1 MSTTEQDSPVAGPA
15 EDQDARAEE
24 LADEALARRSYQI
37 SHALEL
43 AAERIPAEA
52 QEQAQS
58 ELDRVERRLRLGVGH
73 TVVALVGGT
82 GSGKSSLFNAVS
94 GLDFAD
100 VGVIRPTTAEAAAC
114 VWGEPAGDLL
124 DFLGVSVNR
133 RIQRESALDADREE
147 GLSGLV
153 LLDLP
158 DHDSVEH
165 GHARQV
171 DRLLPLVDLLIW
183 VVDPQKYADNALHES
198 YLRSLATRQEAM
210 LVVINQMDTI
220 PEGTRASVG
229 EDVARLLG
237 QDGLEQVEIMLT
249 SARRREGIAD
259 LRERIGEVT
268 ATASVSARTARSQLE
283 AAATA
288 LGAHVAVAQPEP
300 DDAETTAEQL
310 AVASGVSSVA
320 ESVRNAV
327 GSHREV
333 ALSAVQR
340 PARSRI
346 DAIRDRWLAKATAEL
361 PDPWRAAA
369 TADVPDASTFAEHV
383 WSALGKVTLPDG
395 RDEGGHRLR
404 RIGQFVLG
412 LGILAMLAGVVM
424 VVLDVLGAL
433 STVLG
438 WPLAGVGAVGIG
450 VGIGIN
456 ALARRSRRRVAAE
469 RSESYLASVTH
480 ELRGVVAADLIEPI
494 TPVLADHD
502 EVRRGIQNA

>member
-1 MSTTEQDSPVAGPA
+1 MSTTEQDLPGTAATSAT
-15 EDQDARAEE
+15 DARTDE
-24 LADEALARRSYQI
+24 LADEALARRSTQI
-37 SHALEL
+37 SHALEV

-52 QEQAQS
+52 QEQARTD
-58 ELDRVERRLRLGVGH
+58 LDRVQRRLRLGVGH

-114 VWGEPAGDLL
+114 VWGEPAADLL
-124 DFLGVSVNR
+124 DFLGVSQNR

-147 GLSGLV
+147 DLSGLV

-210 LVVINQMDTI
+210 VVVINQMDTL
-220 PEGTRASVG
+220 PEHTRASVRD
-229 EDVARLLG
+229 DVARLLE
-237 QDGLEQVEIMLT
+237 QDGLDQVQIMLT
-249 SARRREGIAD
+249 SARQREGIAE

-288 LGAHVAVAQPEP
+288 LRAHVAPTQPEP

-310 AVASGVSSVA
+310 TVASGVSSVA
-320 ESVRNAV
+320 ESVRTAV
-327 GSHREV
+327 ASPREV

-361 PDPWRAAA
+361 PEPWVVAA

-383 WSALGKVTLPDG
+383 WAALQKVPLPAG
-395 RDEGGHRLR
+395 RDDAGQRLR
-404 RIGQFVLG
+404 RIGQLVLG
-412 LGILAMLAGVVM
+412 LGIVAVLAGAALVVLNI
-424 VVLDVLGAL
+424 LDVL
-433 STVLG
+433 STTVG
-438 WPLAGVGAVGIG
+438 WPVAGVGVVAIAVGIG
-450 VGIGIN
+450 VN
-456 ALARRSRRRVAAE
+456 FLAGRSRRRAATE
-469 RSESYLASVTH
+469 RSESYLATVTH
-480 ELRGVVAADLIEPI
+480 ELRSVVATDLIEPVA
-494 TPVLADHD
+494 PVLADH
-502 EVRRGIQNA
+502 EQARRGIQNG